1 MKRYLI
7 SFMLCCVVLAV
18 ACGSS
23 KQNDGRSISEKI
35 VRAVVADSLFVAQM
49 VENSDTLLAPEV
61 FGRDF
66 AMTMVAVA
74 ESDTILSG
82 VELNKRITWLK
93 KSFEKKRGAKY
104 FERFNVGMQSYI
116 DSLSPERKMLLYV
129 KISTPEQMGTA
140 LRIDGYRN
148 PADSTEIAQKIK
160 ILRSIYNDVE
170 YASFMKYYNRK

>member
-7 SFMLCCVVLAV
+7 SFALCCVVLAV

-23 KQNDGRSISEKI
+23 KQNDGRAISDKI
-35 VRAVVADSLFVAQM
+35 VRAIVADSLFVTQM
-49 VENSDTLLAPEV
+49 VEEMDTLLAPEV

-66 AMTMVAVA
+66 AITMVTVV
-74 ESDTILSG
+74 ESDTVLSG
-82 VELNKRITWLK
+82 VELNKRISWLK
-93 KSFEKKRGAKY
+93 KTCDRTRGTQY
-104 FERFNVGMQSYI
+104 FKRFNEGVQSYI
-116 DSLSPERKMLLYV
+116 DKLLPERRMRFYV

-170 YASFMKYYNRK
+170 YVSFMKYYNRK